1 MVKVVVV
8 VVGEY
13 VLRHDSEKNSLSLIK
28 TVMVPQ
34 KESVLPAAAV
44 LLTDSALCH
53 PESLGALGAKHSCC
67 WSPCGKAIH
76 GGGHGDR

>member
-8 VVGEY
+8 VGEY
-13 VLRHDSEKNSLSLIK
+13 ALRYDSEKNSLSLIK
-28 TVMVPQ
+28 AVMVSQ
-34 KESVLPAAAV
+34 KESVLPAAAA
-44 LLTDSALCH
+44 LLIDSALCH
-53 PESLGALGAKHSCC
+53 PKSLGALGANHSSC